1 MNGVRLAISWLTV
14 LPVRGPETVDRVVAG
29 RAIALAPLVGVLL
42 GAGAAGLLWV
52 LDGVGAGSMLAG
64 LVVVA
69 ALVLITRGMHLD
81 GLADTMDGLGS
92 YGPPER
98 ARQIMKSGGAGPFG
112 VAAIVFSIGV
122 QAFSF
127 AALAA
132 SGRWFAVALAVTV
145 GRVAVVLAC
154 RKGIE
159 AAPDTSFGA
168 LVAGTQHPLTVAAWS
183 VAALA
188 AAPLATP
195 GHRWLG
201 PLAVLIALAATLL
214 LVHHTVRRFAGLSGD
229 TLGAT
234 VELAAALTAATI
246 SLHP

>member
-1 MNGVRLAISWLTV
+1 MNAVRLAISWLTV

-29 RAIALAPLVGVLL
+29 RAIALAPLVGALL
-42 GAGAAGLLWV
+42 GAGAAGLLLA
-52 LDGVGAGSMLAG
+52 LDRLGAGSLLAG
-64 LVVVA
+64 LVVIG
-69 ALVLITRGMHLD
+69 ALALLTRGMHLD

-92 YGPPER
+92 YGTPER

-127 AALAA
+127 AALAEA
-132 SGRWFAVALAVTV
+132 GHWFAVALAVAA

-154 RKGIE
+154 RKGID

-168 LVAGTQHPLTVAAWS
+168 LVAGTQSPLTAIGWAI
-183 VAALA
+183 ATLA
-188 AAPLATP
+188 AATLATP
-195 GHRWLG
+195 DHRWQG
-201 PLAVLIALAATLL
+201 PLAVLLALAAAAV
-214 LVHHTVRRFAGLSGD
+214 LVRHTVRRFAGLSGD

-234 VELAAALTAATI
+234 LELTVALTAAVI